1 MNRHTRSGRTTEM
14 RARKALIL
22 LVLCF
27 AGMTP
32 LWPAA
37 EGITSITVLTFSG
50 KVEISRRPNVWD
62 PGHTNQVLQVGDRD
76 RTGRY
81 SPRMIRLSDGTTI
94 KVGAEANILVPEQK
108 KGVTVNPLSG
118 LFYIFHRDR
127 RGELELRNQTAVAAV
142 RGTEF
147 HVEAREDG
155 VWILSVIDGEV
166 DIESAGRQL
175 SLKTGDA
182 AEVGPGRPPRLVP
195 MREATDLIQWCFYY
209 PAVVDLKEL
218 EFSREEQAALADS
231 LEAYRN
237 GDLNGALEKYPAG
250 RQPAF
255 DSERLYRAALA
266 LAAGQVTDAEELLA
280 VTDTTAGGHTQAVR
294 SALLELIAVV
304 KVRPRAAPA
313 PLPSDDSPSRWLGE
327 SYRSQ
332 SEADLVG
339 AL

>member
-27 AGMTP
+27 AGMIA
-32 LWPAA
+32 LLPAA
-37 EGITSITVLTFSG
+37 EGITSITILTFSG

-62 PGHTNQVLQVGDRD
+62 PGHTNQVLQVGDRL
-76 RTGRY
+76 RTAKNSRAT
-81 SPRMIRLSDGTTI
+81 IRLSDGTTI
-94 KVGAEANILVPEQK
+94 KIGADANLLVPEQK

-166 DIESAGRQL
+166 DIEAGGRQL
-175 SLKTGDA
+175 SLKTGNA
-182 AEVGPGRPPRLVP
+182 AEVGPGTPPRQVP

-209 PAVVDLKEL
+209 PAVVDPKEL
-218 EFSREEQAALADS
+218 ELSRDAQAPLAVS
-231 LEAYRN
+231 IEAYRS
-237 GDLNGALEKYPAG
+237 GDLYAALEKYPTDP
-250 RQPAF
+250 QPAS

-266 LAAGQVTDAEELLA
+266 LAAG
-280 VTDTTAGGHTQAVR
+280 
-294 SALLELIAVV
+294 
-304 KVRPRAAPA
+304 
-313 PLPSDDSPSRWLGE
+313 
-327 SYRSQ
+327 
-332 SEADLVG
+332 
-339 AL
+339 